1 MKKTDKLNKKNKI
14 EKTDSEYLI
23 YPWKKQK
30 PSKIIE
36 IAGGEGVFFWDTSGK
51 KYYDMSSQLVNMNLG
66 FGNKEIISA
75 IQQQVEKLAYIA
87 PKFATDVAVKLAKTI
102 IEEIM
107 PSNMGKIFFSL
118 SGADANEHAIKIVRN
133 VTGKHKIMSRYRSYH
148 GSTLGAS
155 SITGEARR
163 FFLGKDIPDFVKFFD
178 PYPYR
183 EKSFKSEEEITSF
196 YLQKLDEQ
204 INYEGKDKIAAIF
217 LEAIP
222 GTNGVIIP
230 PKGYIEGVREIC
242 TRYGILLVFDEVMTG
257 WCRTGEWFSF
267 MHWNI
272 KPDIVTFAKG
282 ITCGYVPLGGVIVSK
297 EISSFFDNN
306 TFGSGLSYGA
316 HPVGCAA
323 GIAAIEAYRKYNI
336 LDNVKK
342 MEPVLKNSLELLKEK
357 HKCLGDV
364 RVKGLFGMIELVK
377 DKKSR
382 EPIVSYNEDKAKI
395 MPKIVDMLL
404 SEGFSTYSHENMI
417 SVSPPLIINKESII
431 DAIKILDKVLSWVDD
446 NIPS

>member
-1 MKKTDKLNKKNKI
+1 MNKKSKTN
-14 EKTDSEYLI
+14 KTDSEYLI

-30 PSKIIE
+30 PSKAIVIE
-36 IAGGEGVFFWDTSGK
+36 GGEGIFFWDTSGK

-75 IQQQVEKLAYIA
+75 IQQQAEKLAYIA
-87 PKFATDVAVKLAKTI
+87 PRFTSDAAAKLAQTI
-102 IEEIM
+102 IEDIM

-118 SGADANEHAIKIVRN
+118 SGADANDHAIKIVRN
-133 VTGKHKIMSRYRSYH
+133 VTGRHKIMSRYKSYH
-148 GSTLGAS
+148 GSTIGAS
-155 SITGEARR
+155 SLSGEPRR
-163 FFLGKDIPDFVKFFD
+163 FFLGQDAPDFIKFFD

-183 EKSFKSEEEITSF
+183 EREANFKTEKEITSF
-196 YLQKLDEQ
+196 YLQKLEEQ

-267 MHWNI
+267 MHWNV

-282 ITCGYVPLGGVIVSK
+282 ITCGYVPLGGVVLSK
-297 EISSFFDNN
+297 EISDFFDNN
-306 TFGSGLSYGA
+306 TFVSGLTYGA
-316 HPVGCAA
+316 HPIGCAA
-323 GIAAIEAYRKYNI
+323 GLAAIDAYKKYNI
-336 LDNVKK
+336 IDNVKK
-342 MEPVLKNSLELLKEK
+342 MELVLKNSLESLKEK

-364 RVKGLFGMIELVK
+364 RVKGLLAMIELVK
-377 DKKSR
+377 DKKTK
-382 EPIVSYNEDKAKI
+382 EPIVPYNEDKNRI
-395 MPKIVDMLL
+395 MPQIINMLFD
-404 SEGFSTYSHENMI
+404 EGFSTYSHENMI
-417 SVSPPLIINKESII
+417 SVSPPLIIDKESII
-431 DAIKILDKVLSWVDD
+431 NAMKILDKTLSWVDD
-446 NIPS
+446 NILS

>member
-1 MKKTDKLNKKNKI
+1 MQ
-14 EKTDSEYLI
+14 YLI
-23 YPWKKQK
+23 YPWKKQDISEK
-30 PSKIIE
+30 PIIT
-36 IAGGEGVFFWDTSGK
+36 GGEGIFFWDKNGK

-75 IQQQVEKLAYIA
+75 IKQQAEKLAFVD
-87 PKFATDVAVKLAKTI
+87 PKFPTDVAADLAKII

-107 PSNMGKIFFSL
+107 PSNMGKIFFTL
-118 SGADANEHAIKIVRN
+118 AGADANEHAIKIVRN
-133 VTGKHKIMSRYRSYH
+133 VTGRHKIMSRYRSYH
-148 GSTLGAS
+148 GSTMGAS
-155 SITGEARR
+155 SLTGEPRG
-163 FFLGKDIPDFVKFFD
+163 FFSGQDAPGFIKFFD

-183 EKSFKSEEEITSF
+183 DINFKTEEEISAF
-196 YLQKLDEQ
+196 YLQKLEEQ
-204 INYEGKDKIAAIF
+204 INYEGKNKIAAIF

-230 PKGYIEGVREIC
+230 PKGYLEGVREIC
-242 TRYGILLVFDEVMTG
+242 TRYGILMVCDEVMTG

-272 KPDIVTFAKG
+272 KPDIVCFAKG
-282 ITCGYVPLGGVIVSK
+282 ITCGYVPLGGIVVCK
-297 EISSFFDNN
+297 EIADYFANNSFV
-306 TFGSGLSYGA
+306 SGLTYGA

-342 MEPVLKNSLELLKEK
+342 MEPILKNSLESLKEK
-357 HKCLGDV
+357 HKCLGDA

-382 EPIVSYNEDKAKI
+382 EPLVTYNEDKNKI
-395 MPKIVDMLL
+395 MPQIIAKLF
-404 SEGFSTYSHENMI
+404 SEGFSTYSHENML
-417 SVSPPLIINKESII
+417 SVSPPLIIDKESII
-431 DAIKILDKVLSWVDD
+431 NAMKILDNVLSWVDT
-446 NIPS
+446 NFL